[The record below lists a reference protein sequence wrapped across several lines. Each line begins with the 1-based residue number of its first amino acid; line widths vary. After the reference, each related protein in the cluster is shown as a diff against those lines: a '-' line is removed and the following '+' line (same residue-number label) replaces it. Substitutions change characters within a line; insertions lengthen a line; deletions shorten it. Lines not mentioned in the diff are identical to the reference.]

1 MNVYPLMNSRITYI
15 LLIALSSFAMQ
26 LTAQTTAIHNDAH
39 ARFKQAQEFFLN
51 DQYSLALPL
60 LRELKQE
67 VQTSTVLNNGIQV
80 QEIDYY
86 LLACG
91 LQQNDERVV
100 APSREFITV
109 VHNMPRK
116 QQLSFHLGLSLI
128 HI

>member
-15 LLIALSSFAMQ
+15 LLFACCSFTLQLS
-26 LTAQTTAIHNDAH
+26 AQTTAINNDPQ

-67 VQTSTVLNNGIQV
+67 VQTATVLNSGIQV

-91 LQQNDERVV
+91 LQQNDERAV

-109 VHNMPRK
+109 VHNMPRT
-116 QQLSFHLGLSLI
+116 QQLSFHLGN
-128 HI
+128 